1 MKFNRYKIQVTSTN
15 TYIREVVAENE
26 DQAVDELMTSLS
38 DNDKVCENNY
48 DVESVENLG
57 DETKVYHD

>member
-1 MKFNRYKIQVTSTN
+1 MKLNRYKIQVTSTN

-38 DNDKVCENNY
+38 DNDKIAENNY

-57 DETKVYHD
+57 DESKVYHD

>member
-1 MKFNRYKIQVTSTN
+1 MKLNRYKIQVTSTN

-38 DNDKVCENNY
+38 DNDKIAENYY

-57 DETKVYHD
+57 AEEKVYHD

>member
-1 MKFNRYKIQVTSTN
+1 MKLNRYKIQVTSTN

-38 DNDKVCENNY
+38 DNDKIAENNY

-57 DETKVYHD
+57 AEDKVYHD

>member
-1 MKFNRYKIQVTSTN
+1 MKLNRYKIQVTSTN

-26 DQAVDELMTSLS
+26 DEAVNELMTSLS
-38 DNDKVCENNY
+38 DNDKISENSY

>member
-1 MKFNRYKIQVTSTN
+1 MKLNRYKIQVTSTN

-26 DQAVDELMTSLS
+26 DEAVNELMTSLS
-38 DNDKVCENNY
+38 DNDKISENSY

-57 DETKVYHD
+57 AEEKVYHD